1 MILNSLIQGFI
12 LGVGA
17 AVPLGPINILIMD
30 RAIQNYKSAVFIG
43 LGALSADITY
53 LFLILLGL
61 VTLFNNTLVVEMLG
75 FFGSAFLFFIAYMIF
90 KGRNKKLKKA
100 PMTVN
105 HKTLIKSFLLPYL
118 KRPISVLRSLFIM

>member
-90 KGRNKKLKKA
+90 QLLLKDTNLNASACCVRKEGYFIVCL
-100 PMTVN
+100 TD
-105 HKTLIKSFLLPYL
+105 SFQYL
-118 KRPISVLRSLFIM
+118 MLYY